1 MTRIPIR
8 ACARFAAF
16 ALLCAVVSAH
26 ASAATLRAWFDR
38 TSMQLGETATLNIEA
53 DAADSAQPDF
63 SALNQDF
70 DLHGTQSSQQVSIV
84 NGASSSKTLWA
95 VALEPKRAGTISV
108 APIKVGNAQTNP
120 LVLDVLAATP
130 AAGPKAEGDVF
141 LEITAEP
148 LTPYVQQEVR
158 YTTKLYF
165 AVDLGGGS
173 LADPKADGLGVK
185 QLGQDKSYDANVGAR
200 HYKVIERHYA
210 LTPERSGAIDIPAIT
225 FRGTALSASDPM
237 GFFRGGRNVSAR
249 SEPVHLDVKV
259 KPADWTDSPWL
270 PAASLLLKDETALP
284 DEVRV
289 GDPITRTIRLQAKG
303 LGHEQLPDL
312 SLAKPEGAEIYPD
325 KADMRTRDDGEWLY
339 GERVQKFAFVP
350 DRAGTLTIP
359 GVEVHWWDTHN
370 DRAEVAQLPAKTITV
385 LAAAGAAAA
394 PEPGAAA
401 ASASTAAPSGVSSPA
416 PAASTSASRRHLRT
430 WKALAIVGFA
440 LWLSTLAL
448 WWHSRRRGG
457 VVAAASAPAVDS
469 SSQRAAFLRAC
480 SLGEFA
486 AAERALVAWARGER
500 ADVRNLGE
508 LAARLGDPAQV
519 AALADLQRTR
529 YAGAPVQGLGGRL
542 QQAFKGGLAWRDQAS
557 VRNGE
562 ASALPS
568 LYPQRD

>member
-1 MTRIPIR
+1 MTRISIQH
-8 ACARFAAF
+8 CARFAAF
-16 ALLCAVVSAH
+16 ALLFALMSAQ

-38 TSMQLGETATLNIEA
+38 SSMQLGETVTLNVEA
-53 DAADSAQPDF
+53 DATDSAQPDF

-84 NGASSSKTLWA
+84 NGSSTSKTLWA
-95 VALEPKRAGTISV
+95 VALEPKHAGTIDV
-108 APIKVGNAQTNP
+108 APIKVGNAQTNA
-120 LVLDVLAATP
+120 LQLQVLAA
-130 AAGPKAEGDVF
+130 AAATAPKADGDVF
-141 LEITAEP
+141 LDVTAEP

-158 YTTKLYF
+158 YTVKLYF

-185 QLGQDKSYDANVGAR
+185 QLGQDKTYDATVGTR

-210 LTPERSGAIDIPAIT
+210 LTPERSGAIDIAAIT
-225 FRGTALSASDPM
+225 FRGTALSAGDPM

-249 SEPVHLDVKV
+249 SQPIHLDVKAQ
-259 KPADWTDSPWL
+259 PAQWTGAAWL
-270 PAASLLLKDETALP
+270 PAASLLLKDDTALP
-284 DEVRV
+284 DEVHV

-303 LGHEQLPDL
+303 LGHEQLPDINL
-312 SLAKPEGAEIYPD
+312 TKPDGAEMYPD
-325 KADMRTRDDGEWLY
+325 KADSRTRDDGEWLY

-359 GVEVHWWDTHN
+359 GVEVHWWDTQN

-385 LAAAGAAAA
+385 LAAVGAGATPGTGNVAA
-394 PEPGAAA
+394 PPE
-401 ASASTAAPSGVSSPA
+401 SASTPSVIAAPPMA
-416 PAASTSASRRHLRT
+416 TSASKHRLRI
-430 WKALAIVGFA
+430 WKALAIVGFV

-448 WWHSRRRGG
+448 WWRSRRRVH
-457 VVAAASAPAVDS
+457 VVTTAPAAVADS

-508 LAARLGDPAQV
+508 LASRLGDSAQT

-529 YAGAPVQGLGGRL
+529 YAGVPVQGLAQRL
-542 QQAFKGGLAWRDQAS
+542 GQAFKGGLVWRDHAPA
-557 VRNGE
+557 REG
-562 ASALPS
+562 AMSALPA
-568 LYPQRD
+568 LYPPRG

>member
-1 MTRIPIR
+1 MTRNSIL
-8 ACARFAAF
+8 ACARFAVF
-16 ALLCAVVSAH
+16 ALLCAMVSAH

-38 TSMQLGETATLNIEA
+38 TSMQLGETVTLNIEA
-53 DAADSAQPDF
+53 DAADGGQPDF

-70 DLHGTQSSQQVSIV
+70 ELHGTQSSQQVSIV

-95 VALEPKRAGTISV
+95 VALEPKHAGTISV

-120 LVLDVLAATP
+120 LTLDVLAAS
-130 AAGPKAEGDVF
+130 AASVPKADGDVF
-141 LEITAEP
+141 LEVTAEP

-173 LADPKADGLGVK
+173 LTDPKADGLGVK
-185 QLGQDKSYDANVGAR
+185 QLGQDRSYDANVGAR

-249 SEPVHLDVKV
+249 SEPVHLDVKA
-259 KPADWTDSPWL
+259 KPPEWTDSPWL

-284 DEVRV
+284 DEMHV
-289 GDPITRTIRLQAKG
+289 GDPLTRTIRLQAKG

-312 SLAKPEGAEIYPD
+312 DLAKPDGAEIYPD

-339 GERVQKFAFVP
+339 GERVRKFAFVP

-359 GVEVHWWDTHN
+359 GVEVHWWDTLN
-370 DRAEVAQLPAKTITV
+370 NRAEVAQLPAKTITV
-385 LAAAGAAAA
+385 LAAAGTAAA
-394 PEPGAAA
+394 PGPGA
-401 ASASTAAPSGVSSPA
+401 TAAPASNAAPGSVAAA
-416 PAASTSASRRHLRT
+416 PAASTNAPRRHLRI
-430 WKALAIVGFA
+430 WKALAVVGFA

-448 WWHSRRRGG
+448 WWHSRRRMR
-457 VVAAASAPAVDS
+457 VTAVPVPVVDS
-469 SSQRAAFLRAC
+469 SSNRAAFLRAC

-486 AAERALVAWARGER
+486 AAERALVAWARSER

-508 LAARLGDPAQV
+508 LAGRLADPAQA
-519 AALADLQRTR
+519 AALTDLQRTR
-529 YAGAPVQGLGGRL
+529 YAGAPGQGLGGRL
-542 QQAFKGGLAWRDQAS
+542 QQAFKGGLAWRDQAAA
-557 VRNGE
+557 RQDE
-562 ASALPS
+562 TSALPA
-568 LYPQRD
+568 LYPRRD